1 MGKHDRMLCWGCLFY
16 LFPLICGERE
26 GKRKGERQTNREEKR
41 LPANSNKSEWV
52 KGVTAA
58 PYQKNKENELSRKN
72 GSMNSLHAK
81 KKTANSRHIEILLWG
96 EK

>member
-1 MGKHDRMLCWGCLFY
+1 MLCWGCLFY
-16 LFPLICGERE
+16 LFPLIFGERE
-26 GKRKGERQTNREEKR
+26 RKRETDKQRGEKR
-41 LPANSNKSEWV
+41 LPADREKREWV

-81 KKTANSRHIEILLWG
+81 NS
-96 EK
+96 KQQTY

>member
-1 MGKHDRMLCWGCLFY
+1 MLCWGCLFY
-16 LFPLICGERE
+16 LFPLIFGER
-26 GKRKGERQTNREEKR
+26 ERQTNREERKR
-41 LPANSNKSEWV
+41 LPADREEREWV

-81 KKTANSRHIEILLWG
+81 NS
-96 EK
+96 KQQTY